1 MPNYQRTDALLPP
14 LSGPLMVFDGQCV
27 FCSTGARL
35 VCRLDRKARVRFAHA
50 QSGSGEK
57 LYRHYGWNPAEFE
70 TNILI
75 DGEHVFTKWASIG
88 AIGRAAG
95 GVWRLLSVF
104 DLVPDRI
111 GDWIYDLVARN
122 RYRIF
127 GRTDACAVGDGRMRE
142 RMIDTA

>member
-1 MPNYQRTDALLPP
+1 
-14 LSGPLMVFDGQCV
+14 MVFDGQCV

-35 VCRLDRKARVRFAHA
+35 VSRLDRKARVKFAHA
-50 QSGSGEK
+50 QSGTGEK
-57 LYRHYGWNPAEFE
+57 LYRHYGWDPFQFE

-75 DGEHVFTKWASIG
+75 RDRHVYSKWASIG
-88 AIGRAAG
+88 AIGRAMG
-95 GVWRLLSVF
+95 GAWRLLSVF
-104 DLVPDRI
+104 DLVPYII

-127 GRTDACAVGDGRMRE
+127 GRTEACAVGDGRMRK